1 MMFARVVVG
10 AMMPC
15 LAGCEGPGLVKCPA
29 RQDVETHF
37 VAMVTEGD
45 EYMDAALE
53 SKMPML
59 SFGPPAT
66 LSDALDFFEDCA
78 LNCLCKNGHDGKGRI
93 RVVAC
98 VGKELLERP
107 VPTIRTEQISVKEA
121 LQLLCESAGC
131 RFKVDSSKRT
141 VTVIEERVGDNEL
154 EAKGK

>member
-1 MMFARVVVG
+1 MNARMMFARVVVG

-66 LSDALDFFEDCA
+66 LSDALDFFEDSVYGFYFFSFVEYFDEVCV
-78 LNCLCKNGHDGKGRI
+78 DF
-93 RVVAC
+93 VAC
-98 VGKELLERP
+98 FYWFGEYFLIYCDFRVIFAIFIVVDKA
-107 VPTIRTEQISVKEA
+107 T
-121 LQLLCESAGC
+121 CEC
-131 RFKVDSSKRT
+131 VC
-141 VTVIEERVGDNEL
+141 EEV
-154 EAKGK
+154 